1 MEVTIEVDMATAH
14 ENIKVKLEDID
25 LVLRDA
31 EVYNI
36 QLQFL
41 HYGLSFNVDERKRL
55 QIESKCATI
64 FRDMMSN
71 LYSVLDQIYYFLY
84 CHFQNKGE
92 VSFSSTAFKIKQPIK
107 QDLKWSEGDTRD
119 ELKRRRNQWFTHH
132 WETIFRG
139 VKFPESK
146 RHDIRRFQN
155 NLLELQAI
163 RKVDN
168 SGKEVPG
175 EPTLLHV
182 VDIKHDA
189 KGNLL
194 HFNPSIT
201 VVELKSVA
209 DTPWNDTIKFNLL
222 HFFRNF
228 TAHRSLIACKTK
240 TGYFNVETGK
250 FEPADPNSS
259 LPKPWIFHQKG
270 SLILVPELSHL
281 RQKGRESSPT
291 FHPQPLIFVCHSLL
305 NFVKIQRREMLLVL
319 DKEEDYPY
327 RFKVRRTGSGLVEIQ
342 KGDFRTKCRWEVA
355 HLWPVIRTIKTGS
368 HIRRHTR

>member
-1 MEVTIEVDMATAH
+1 MATAP
-14 ENIKVKLEDID
+14 EKVKLEDID

-31 EVYNI
+31 EVYNV
-36 QLQFL
+36 QLKFL
-41 HYGLSFNVDERKRL
+41 HYLLNWNVDERKRL
-55 QIESKCATI
+55 EIESKCATI

-92 VSFSSTAFKIKQPIK
+92 FSFSNTAFKIKQPITLN
-107 QDLKWSEGDTRD
+107 LKWSEGDTRD
-119 ELKRRRNQWFTHH
+119 ECKRGRNQWVTNH
-132 WETIFRG
+132 WKTIFG
-139 VKFPESK
+139 DVNFPESK
-146 RHDIRRFQN
+146 RHNVRRFQN
-155 NLLELQAI
+155 NLLQLQAI

-168 SGKEVPG
+168 SGEEVSG

-194 HFNPSIT
+194 QFNPSIT

-209 DTPWNDTIKFNLL
+209 YTPWNDTIKFNLL

-228 TAHRSLIACKTK
+228 TAHRSLIACKTN

-250 FEPADPNSS
+250 FELPEPNSG
-259 LPKPWIFHQKG
+259 LPKSWIFHEKG
-270 SLILVPELSHL
+270 SWILVPELSHL

-291 FHPQPLIFVCHSLL
+291 FYPQPLIFVCYSLL
-305 NFVKIQRREMLLVL
+305 NFVKSQRRKMLLVL
-319 DKEEDYPY
+319 DKKEDYPY
-327 RFKVRRTGSGLVEIQ
+327 RYKVRRIDNGFVEIQ
-342 KGDFRTKCRWEVA
+342 KGEFKTKCRWEVA
-355 HLWPVIRTIKTGS
+355 HLWPVIRTIEKGS
-368 HIRRHTR
+368 AIRRHTR